1 MSVPVIKAITKRIRL
16 RYGSTEAAATA
27 AGVSPGVWSGYE
39 NADKPETTIPLGR
52 LSDMS
57 LTSDERRAI
66 MGLFATADDTA
77 IQDIMDEAAEATEAA
92 ARVQGMVRLAAKD
105 GVITE
110 AEARPIR
117 QAALEAK
124 AQMNDVLQSVGRA
137 G

>member
-1 MSVPVIKAITKRIRL
+1 MSIPVIKAITKRIRL

-52 LSDMS
+52 LVDMS
-57 LTSDERRAI
+57 LTA
-66 MGLFATADDTA
+66 
-77 IQDIMDEAAEATEAA
+77 DEAAEATEAA
-92 ARVQGMVRLAAKD
+92 ARVQSMVRLAARD
-105 GVITE
+105 GQITE

-124 AQMNDVLQSVGRA
+124 AQMHDVLKSVGRV

>member
-52 LSDMS
+52 LIDMS
-57 LTSDERRAI
+57 LNGDERRAI
-66 MGLFATADDTA
+66 ASLFAAADD
-77 IQDIMDEAAEATEAA
+77 DDVGCLRDEAAEAAEATMNVS
-92 ARVQGMVRLAAKD
+92 RMIRLASRD
-105 GVITE
+105 GKPISE
-110 AEARPIR
+110 ADARPIR
-117 QAALEAK
+117 AAALEAK
-124 AQMNDVLQSVGRA
+124 AELNDVLRGL

>member
-1 MSVPVIKAITKRIRL
+1 MSIPVIKAITKRIRL

-52 LSDMS
+52 LVDMS
-57 LTSDERRAI
+57 LTADERRAVVA
-66 MGLFATADDTA
+66 LFASPDEGAVE
-77 IQDIMDEAAEATEAA
+77 DILDEAAEATEAA
-92 ARVQGMVRLAAKD
+92 ARVQSMVRLAARD
-105 GVITE
+105 GQITE

-124 AQMNDVLQSVGRA
+124 AQMHDVLKSVGRV